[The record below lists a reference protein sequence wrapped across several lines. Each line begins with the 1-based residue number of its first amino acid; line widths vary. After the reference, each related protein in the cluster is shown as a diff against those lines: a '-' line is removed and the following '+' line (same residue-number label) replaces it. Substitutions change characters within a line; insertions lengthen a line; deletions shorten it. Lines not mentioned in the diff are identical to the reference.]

1 MKRCILYTAVA
12 VLAISIMIPGCA
24 NIKEYFGAKTA
35 TTQKAG
41 PHPCYLD
48 FKDVLVPGELK
59 KSESESFITDA
70 NGILVLSGRVDKDS
84 LAEFFKTSMTSD
96 GWIFQ
101 HEYGFKSSIKLFFS
115 KPGKI
120 SSFLISENPLGTT
133 VEIWVTK
140 QKVR

>member
-1 MKRCILYTAVA
+1 MKRCIIYTAVA

-24 NIKEYFGAKTA
+24 NIKEYFGTKTA
-35 TTQKAG
+35 TTQKAK
-41 PHPCYLD
+41 PQPCYLD
-48 FKDVLVPGELK
+48 FKDVLIPGELK
-59 KSESESFITDA
+59 KAEGESYITDA

-120 SSFLISENPLGTT
+120 SSFTISENPLGTK
-133 VEIWVTK
+133 VEIWVTRLK
-140 QKVR
+140 IK